1 MNTNK
6 IVITG
11 GPGTGKSSIIDELKE
26 RGHICFD
33 EISRQVTLE
42 ARKSGVDQLFLT
54 QPLLF
59 SQMLLEG
66 RIKQFMEAN
75 NYKSSAVFLDRGLPD
90 VLAYMDYFGSD
101 YPEDFV
107 NVCQNNTYDAVL
119 ILAPWKEIFR
129 SDNVRYETF
138 EQSILI
144 HEHLINTYKN
154 FNYNLID
161 IPFDTVQK
169 RTDFILDSLNL

>member
-1 MNTNK
+1 MNTKK

-66 RIKQFMEAN
+66 RAKQFVEAN
-75 NYKSSAVFLDRGLPD
+75 NQSNSTVFLDRGLPD
-90 VLAYMDYFGSD
+90 VLAYMDYFGSA

-107 NVCQNNTYDAVL
+107 DVCQNNTYEAVF
-119 ILAPWKEIFR
+119 ILAPWKEIFKCD
-129 SDNVRYETF
+129 SVRYETF
-138 EQSILI
+138 EQAERI
-144 HEHLINTYKN
+144 HEQLLKTYKK

-161 IPFDTVQK
+161 IPFDTVAK
-169 RTDFILDSLNL
+169 RTDFIIESLNL

>member
-1 MNTNK
+1 MNTKK

-11 GPGTGKSSIIDELKE
+11 GPGTGKSSIIDELKK

-66 RIKQFMEAN
+66 RAKQFVEAN
-75 NYKSSAVFLDRGLPD
+75 NYKNSTVFLDRGLPD
-90 VLAYMDYFGSD
+90 VLAYMDYFGSA
-101 YPEDFV
+101 YPEDFIQIS
-107 NVCQNNTYDAVL
+107 QNNTYDAVF
-119 ILAPWKEIFR
+119 ILAPWKEIFK
-129 SDNVRYETF
+129 SDSVRYETF
-138 EQSILI
+138 EQSELI
-144 HEHLINTYKN
+144 HQHLLKTYN
-154 FNYNLID
+154 RFNYTLID
-161 IPFDTVQK
+161 IPFDTVAK
-169 RTDFILDSLNL
+169 RADFIIDSLNL